1 MKHPQSSTQQRQDM
15 LLVNQQQSSYYER
28 PETYHSA
35 GGWMARAWRELRNT
49 QNEVRKILGVDND
62 IYNLHRAWMGDV
74 AGQKVLD
81 LGCYDGNPLSLELA
95 QCAKSYLGIDLSEF
109 AIGILQ
115 QQLQARGLVNAK
127 ARAVDFLS
135 PEFTETAFDLVYAH
149 SVAHHFRHFE
159 TFLQVLAER
168 VPPGGKVITL
178 DPLQTYWPAK
188 IIRAIYR
195 PFQPDKD
202 WEWPFSKRT
211 FEQIQKYFDIERIQ
225 GTSGRLKWAV
235 GVALL
240 NKEAAVRLGRG
251 WHATDL
257 QRASQLNRDL
267 WRCLHVTMCWRKR

>member
-1 MKHPQSSTQQRQDM
+1 MKTPDTFTQQRQEM
-15 LLVNQQQSSYYER
+15 LQINQRQSNYYER

-35 GGWMARAWRELRNT
+35 GGWMATIWRRLRDT
-49 QNEVRKILGVDND
+49 QNEVRKAIGVDKD
-62 IYNLHRAWMGDV
+62 IYNLHREWMGDV
-74 AGQKVLD
+74 SVKKVLD

-95 QCAKSYLGIDLSEF
+95 RQAKSYLGIDLSEY
-109 AIGILQ
+109 AIGVLQ
-115 QQLQARGLVNAK
+115 QKLHAQGLVTAE

-135 PEFTETAFDLVYAH
+135 TEFTEADFDLIYAH

-159 TFLQVLAER
+159 SFLEALVGHLSPSGQI
-168 VPPGGKVITL
+168 ITL

-188 IIRAIYR
+188 MMRSLYR

-211 FEQIQKYFDIERIQ
+211 FQLIQKYFEIEKIQ
-225 GTSGRLKWAV
+225 GTGGRLKWSV

-240 NKEAAVRLGRG
+240 HKPTAIRLGRG

-257 QRASQLNRDL
+257 RKASHLNRNL
-267 WRCLHVTMCWRKR
+267 WNCLQVTMCWRKR